1 MSAAHRQRTDA
12 PSAGPSTDPSADPPV
27 DPSVGRIDTHCH
39 VVPPAYR
46 DWLEHQPGYP
56 GPFIE
61 WSRQAAVEFFER
73 NRIAAGIL
81 SISTPGARL
90 PGSDDRRGARRVARM
105 VNEFC
110 AETVRS
116 APTSFGFFGTLTLP
130 DIDAAIAEA
139 SYCLDELDADGIV
152 LLTNTDGVYVGS
164 PQFDPLLEFLND
176 RAAVVFIHPTGPAS
190 PPALPGVS
198 PGVIEFLH
206 DSVRAAVNLA
216 RNSCPQRFPEVK
228 FLLSHGGG
236 YLPYAAT
243 RIALMAFPGIP
254 LDDALARLRGLSF
267 DTALT
272 GPDALTSLLA
282 FADPAHI
289 TFGTDWPYAKSEQA
303 AFFTDGLDAHPLT
316 TDQIQAINRGNAEA
330 LFPRLAPHQPA

>member
-1 MSAAHRQRTDA
+1 MSTASPHRTDT
-12 PSAGPSTDPSADPPV
+12 PSA
-27 DPSVGRIDTHCH
+27 GRIDTHCH

-46 DWLEHQPGYP
+46 DWLERQPGYP
-56 GPFIE
+56 GPYID
-61 WSRQAAVEFFER
+61 WSRQAALDFFES

-90 PGSDDRRGARRVARM
+90 PGSDDRQGARRVARM
-105 VNEFC
+105 ANEFC

-116 APTSFGFFGTLTLP
+116 APASFGFFATLTLP
-130 DIDAAIAEA
+130 DVDGAIAEA
-139 SYCLDELDADGIV
+139 AYCLDELDADGIV
-152 LLTNTDGVYVGS
+152 LLTNTDGVYAGS
-164 PQFDPLLEFLND
+164 PRFDPLLEFLND
-176 RAAVVFIHPTGPAS
+176 RAAVVFIHPTGPAT

-216 RNSCPQRFPEVK
+216 RNGCPQRFPELK

-243 RIALMAFPGIP
+243 RIALMAFPGLP
-254 LDDALARLRGLSF
+254 PADALAHLRRLSF

-272 GPDALTSLLA
+272 SPDALASLLN
-282 FADPAHI
+282 FADPAHV
-289 TFGTDWPYAKSEQA
+289 TFGTDWPYASSEQA
-303 AFFTDGLDAHPLT
+303 AAFIDALDSHPLT
-316 TDQIQAINRGNAEA
+316 TDQTRAITRGNAER
-330 LFPRLAPHQPA
+330 LFPRLAARQPA